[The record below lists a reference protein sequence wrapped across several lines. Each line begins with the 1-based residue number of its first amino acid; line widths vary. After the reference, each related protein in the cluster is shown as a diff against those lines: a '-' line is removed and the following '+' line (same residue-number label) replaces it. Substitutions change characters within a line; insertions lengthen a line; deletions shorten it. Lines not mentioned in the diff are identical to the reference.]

1 MPPLV
6 SVIIPSRNYAQFLP
20 EAIASVFAQGI
31 EDVEVIVVDDGS
43 TDDTPSVLR
52 NIRDPRVWS
61 TRLPG
66 NGISAARNAG
76 LDHATGRYIAFLD
89 ADDRWLPGKLQR
101 QVALLEAEPEIV
113 FVFTDFYRFDQEGR
127 FPLTQF
133 AFIPELVTV
142 PTRPSRAGEGRVLE
156 ADPFVSLVT
165 PGQFPTWVQT
175 CLIRHEV
182 VRTLRYDEHVG
193 LNQDQHYMVRV
204 YPLGG
209 AAYLPEPLVEVRR
222 HDRNTY
228 SQPLPKTEA
237 DARILTQ
244 LLTEPLAPAHRAALR
259 RRVARAWAAV
269 GYHHFWHR
277 APLKS
282 AIGYFKSL
290 RYPGRRLAALGH
302 LAATPLVPF
311 LSKKDSGWIEETHRL
326 RNQSSVSRTNG

>member
-6 SVIIPSRNYAQFLP
+6 SVIIPSRNYARFLP
-20 EAIASVFAQGI
+20 EAIASVFIQGI

-43 TDDTPSVLR
+43 TDHTPTLLL

-66 NGISAARNAG
+66 NGISAARNTG
-76 LDHATGRYIAFLD
+76 LDRATGRYIAFLD

-101 QVALLEAEPEIV
+101 QVALLEAEPEV
-113 FVFTDFYRFDQEGR
+113 GFVFTDFYRFDEEGR

-133 AFIPELVTV
+133 DFIPELIAV
-142 PTRPSRAGEGRVLE
+142 PARPSRAGDGRVLE
-156 ADPFVSLVT
+156 ADPFTSLVT

-175 CLIRHEV
+175 CVLRHDV
-182 VRTLRYDEHVG
+182 VRVLRYDEHIG

-222 HDRNTY
+222 HDRNSY

-237 DARILTQ
+237 DARILTR
-244 LLTEPLAPAHRAALR
+244 LLSEQFAPAHRTALR

-277 APLKS
+277 SPLQA

-290 RYPGRRLAALGH
+290 RYPGRRLAALAH
-302 LAATPLVPF
+302 LVATPLVPF
-311 LSKKDSGWIEETHRL
+311 LRKKDSGWVEETHRL
-326 RNQSSVSRTNG
+326 RNQSSDSRTNG